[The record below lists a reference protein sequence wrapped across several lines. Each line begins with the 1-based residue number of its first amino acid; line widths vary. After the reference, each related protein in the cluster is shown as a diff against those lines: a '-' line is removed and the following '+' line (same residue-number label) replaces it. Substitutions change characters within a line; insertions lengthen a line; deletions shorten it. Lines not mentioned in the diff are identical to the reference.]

1 MDTKGHEALFL
12 AECLAKQEIS
22 VKILDAGIRGKSP
35 VAVDITRGEV
45 AKAAGKS
52 LKEVRNIGHEGKALQ
67 VMTEGAIKCAQKLY
81 RQNEIQGIIGLGGSM
96 GTTLGTA
103 VMRAFP
109 VGMPKVM
116 ISTMA
121 SRNTHAFVGTKD
133 ILMLHSVCDLS
144 GLNRIT
150 RCILANGAGALAG
163 MLHLVEPYAVSDK
176 PLVFLSTLGTTEACA
191 QSVRRALEKNG
202 NEVVTFHTVGSGGAA
217 MEEMIEEEAVSAVVD
232 LSLHEIADHLFGGD
246 YDAGPGRGSVALAK
260 GIPTILVPGNMDFLV
275 SGSLDT
281 ARRQFPDRKYH
292 QHNAAITT
300 LRTEFHEIKEMAAML
315 AERCTVARGPLVIL
329 IPQGGFSAFD
339 RPGGPFHEPRAPKI
353 FAQTIKKKL
362 KVQIPLHILPFHIN
376 DPEFALAVINAFEL
390 LVKRR

>member
-1 MDTKGHEALFL
+1 
-12 AECLAKQEIS
+12 
-22 VKILDAGIRGKSP
+22 
-35 VAVDITRGEV
+35 
-45 AKAAGKS
+45 
-52 LKEVRNIGHEGKALQ
+52 
-67 VMTEGAIKCAQKLY
+67 
-81 RQNEIQGIIGLGGSM
+81 M
-96 GTTLGTA
+96 GTTLGTG

-150 RCILANGAGALAG
+150 RIILANGAGALAG
-163 MLHLVEPYAVSDK
+163 MLHPVEQYAVPDK
-176 PLVFLSTLGTTEACA
+176 PLVLLSTLGTTEACA
-191 QSVRRALEKNG
+191 QSVRRALEEYG
-202 NEVVTFHTVGSGGAA
+202 NEVIIFHTVGSGGAA
-217 MEEMIEEEAVSAVVD
+217 MEEMIEEETVTAVVD

-246 YDAGPGRGSVALAK
+246 YDAGPDRGAVALVK

-281 ARRQFPDRKYH
+281 AKRQFPDRKYH

-300 LRTEFHEIKEMAAML
+300 VCTELHEIKEMAAML
-315 AERCTVARGPLVIL
+315 AERCNAARGPLVIL

-362 KVQIPLHILPFHIN
+362 KAGIPLHILPFHIN
-376 DPEFALAVINAFEL
+376 APEFALAIIDAFEL
-390 LVKRR
+390 LVKKR